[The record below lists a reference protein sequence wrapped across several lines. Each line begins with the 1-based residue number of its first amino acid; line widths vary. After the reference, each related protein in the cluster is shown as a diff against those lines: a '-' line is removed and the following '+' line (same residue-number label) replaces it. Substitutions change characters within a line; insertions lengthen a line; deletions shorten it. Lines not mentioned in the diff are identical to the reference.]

1 MSESKQELLIQILL
15 QNSALDVYKNIL
27 QSYRLED
34 IFVLA
39 RQDEQAR
46 LAFRA
51 TWNLEHILLD
61 RSELLDQY
69 QAQVV
74 ELFVNSNNDSS
85 LRSTSKLVM
94 TLLKRKSILSDDEQ
108 EAILNKTFQLMERND
123 CPVALLV
130 NCWDILLLCAARHPW
145 IAEELYTHIHF
156 QLDRNATPAS
166 KSRGLRILKKLERIT
181 HT

>member
-1 MSESKQELLIQILL
+1 MSESKQEQLIQVLL
-15 QNSALDVYKNIL
+15 QNSALDVYKDIL
-27 QSYRLED
+27 QAYRLED

-39 RQDEQAR
+39 QQDEQAR

-51 TWNLEHILLD
+51 TWTLEHILLD
-61 RSELLDQY
+61 RSELLEQY
-69 QAQVV
+69 QAQVA

-94 TLLKRKSILSDDEQ
+94 TILKRKSMLSDDEQ

-130 NCWDILLLCAARHPW
+130 NCWDILLLYTENEPW
-145 IAEELYTHIHF
+145 IAGELRTHIHF
-156 QLDRNATPAS
+156 QLERNATPAS
-166 KSRGLRILKKLERIT
+166 KSRGQRILKKLERIT
-181 HT
+181 HP